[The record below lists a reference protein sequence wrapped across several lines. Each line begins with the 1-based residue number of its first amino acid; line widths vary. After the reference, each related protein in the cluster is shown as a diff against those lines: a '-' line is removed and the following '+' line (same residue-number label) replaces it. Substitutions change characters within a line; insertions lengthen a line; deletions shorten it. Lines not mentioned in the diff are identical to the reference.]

1 MDTKVILDTI
11 WVIFAAILVFFM
23 NLGFASVESGLARQK
38 NSVNILSKNFI
49 VFAVSSMGFLIMGWG
64 LMFGDGN
71 GFMGLNGLFMAGGAD
86 NSPATGDAYQGVY
99 SAISWTGVPF
109 WAKFFFQLVF
119 CGTAAT
125 IVSGAVAE
133 RVKYVSFIVFA
144 FILTLLIYP
153 IVGHWIWGGGFLAK
167 LGMLDFAGGTVVHSV
182 GGWAALAGVMILGPR
197 IGKYS
202 KNGKINPIPGHNM
215 SLATIG
221 AFVLWFG
228 WFGFNPGSTM
238 AADPTSISHILVTT
252 NTAGIMAI
260 LTATLTSWKVIGKP
274 DLGMSINGLLAGL
287 VAITP
292 CCAYVSVTSSLIIG
306 AIAGVIVVLSVIFF
320 DKRKLDDPVGA
331 LSVHLVHGVLGTL
344 FVGLFAQ
351 DSIGGISSPNGL
363 FFGGGLVLLGSQALG
378 VLSVAAF
385 VFPVSLLVWVV
396 IKKTIGLRVS
406 SKEEIEGLDIGEHGN
421 QGYPDFVT
429 VDYSAAEYL
438 NGADIIPA
446 AVTGTVSMD
455 QALPVQVVATQ
466 NITKSG
472 NKFTKIE
479 IITKQ
484 NKFESLKNAMDKI
497 GITGMTVTSV
507 LGYGIQGGI
516 TEYYRGVEFETHL
529 LPKVKVE
536 IVVSKVP
543 VRTVVETAKKVLY
556 TGNIGDGKIFIYD
569 VENVIKVRTGE
580 EGYDALQDVE

>member
-49 VFAVSSMGFLIMGWG
+49 VFAVSSIGFLVMGWG

-71 GFMGLNGLFMAGGAD
+71 GFMGLNGLFMASGAD
-86 NSPATGDAYQGVY
+86 NSPATGEAYQGVY

-197 IGKYS
+197 VGKYT
-202 KNGKINPIPGHNM
+202 KDGKIHPIPGHNM

-306 AIAGVIVVLSVIFF
+306 AIAGAIVVLSVILF

-351 DSIGGISSPNGL
+351 DGIAGISSPNGL
-363 FFGGGLVLLGSQALG
+363 FFGGGFALLGAQALG
-378 VLSVAAF
+378 VLCVAAF
-385 VFPVSLLVWVV
+385 VFPVSLLAWVA

-406 SKEEIEGLDIGEHGN
+406 LKEEIEGLDIGEHGN

-438 NGADIIPA
+438 NGADITPA
-446 AVTGTVSMD
+446 DVTGIVPME
-455 QALPVQVVATQ
+455 QALPVQVVATL
-466 NITKSG
+466 NTVKSD
-472 NKFTKIE
+472 NKFTKVE

-507 LGYGIQGGI
+507 LGYGIQGGV

-543 VRTVVETAKKVLY
+543 VRAVVETAKKVLY